1 VLKNGAVFS
10 SQTIGPALWI
20 KDGNVFGISIASQ
33 GAFRIDLENSQY
45 FFGWMKIAQF
55 RYYKPKRR

>member
-55 RYYKPKRR
+55 RY